1 MNNSEVKVKTLIS
14 EIEFEKKKII
24 ELNENLEILK
34 LKNKDLQK
42 PDKFDVSA
50 YGYILHNFYN
60 GVENILYNISKV
72 FGNNIDKNQ
81 WHSDLLKKMIIE
93 VKDIRPQVI
102 SEKIYLKLID
112 YKNFRHFFRNA
123 YLFELGWFK
132 MEFLVKDFEN
142 TIKGFFENI
151 DNFIIQISE

>member
-1 MNNSEVKVKTLIS
+1 MNNSELLIKTLVS

-24 ELNENLEILK
+24 ELNENLKLLK
-34 LKNKDLQK
+34 LKNKDLK
-42 PDKFDVSA
+42 TPDKFDVSA

-60 GVENILYNISKV
+60 GVENIIKNISKV
-72 FGNNIDKNQ
+72 FGNNVDKNQ

-102 SEKIYLKLID
+102 SEKVYLKLID

-123 YLFELGWFK
+123 YLFELDWDK
-132 MEFLVKDFEN
+132 MEYLVNDL
-142 TIKGFFENI
+142 ENI
-151 DNFIIQISE
+151 INNFFDEIELFCAKII

>member
-123 YLFELGWFK
+123 YLFELDWFK